1 MISIGTWA
9 FYSWASIQAKTLPGS
24 YWELLSNISETLFG
38 VATAGLLGGIVFE
51 FFLRKD
57 ILTETRTTLAEIVTS
72 EKNIVKELYLAC
84 IVGDF
89 KKQQELIAEEFRKIF
104 KRKET
109 GKKLGTKWT
118 VIK

>member
-1 MISIGTWA
+1 MEGDA
-9 FYSWASIQAKTLPGS
+9 MKQ
-24 YWELLSNISETLFG
+24 
-38 VATAGLLGGIVFE
+38 
-51 FFLRKD
+51 
-57 ILTETRTTLAEIVTS
+57 
-72 EKNIVKELYLAC
+72 KNIVKELYLAC